1 MEKPGELQIFPNPAT
16 GHCTIA
22 IPKENQFETYT
33 LFIYNL
39 MGVKMDEVVVP
50 SGETQVELSLSGYA
64 PGLYSVVT
72 SCQGSVTGR
81 GKFVVY

>member
-1 MEKPGELQIFPNPAT
+1 
-16 GHCTIA
+16 
-22 IPKENQFETYT
+22 
-33 LFIYNL
+33 